1 MINGRN
7 QLLNVSKVCL
17 KATKCI
23 LYSSFFLMICFCCQ
37 YLYLSLGSQ
46 TSCAVFN
53 LSVENIL
60 VFEYKEDWNVDNVL
74 FKCKNKGS
82 SVRFIMTLYSID
94 NNQITTILHVQCY
107 REPSINHKFLFLTLN
122 YKKCHFKTRIHFFL

>member
-1 MINGRN
+1 
-7 QLLNVSKVCL
+7 
-17 KATKCI
+17 
-23 LYSSFFLMICFCCQ
+23 MICFCCQ

-46 TSCAVFN
+46 TSCTVFN

-82 SVRFIMTLYSID
+82 SVRFNDTLIHRQQPD
-94 NNQITTILHVQCY
+94 NCNITCTVLQRAI
-107 REPSINHKFLFLTLN
+107 HKS
-122 YKKCHFKTRIHFFL
+122 

>member
-1 MINGRN
+1 M
-7 QLLNVSKVCL
+7 
-17 KATKCI
+17 
-23 LYSSFFLMICFCCQ
+23 
-37 YLYLSLGSQ
+37 
-46 TSCAVFN
+46 FN

-94 NNQITTILHVQCY
+94 NNQITAILHVQCY
-107 REPSINHKFLFLTLN
+107 RKPSINHKFLFLTLN
-122 YKKCHFKTRIHFFL
+122 YKKCHFKTRIHFFYNSHK